1 MAPLKL
7 QDVIFQEQDHSF
19 NQISMDEDHAGASGS
34 LVDYVLGSSDS
45 TLTEFNNFINADLC
59 EENLPIDFDFDLD
72 MFGNE
77 EQVDTPNP
85 NQNGENA
92 NQILGDLVNSTIGI
106 TPTET
111 ETPMAI
117 DDADIGEIL
126 NEINIIVIDV
136 PLQDQNNST
145 IFPNVPT
152 ILIPEFNPEVTS
164 EAVPV
169 VDQEVKNRGRGRPET
184 SDLEAKVD
192 DIKDQ
197 SLRRR
202 KFNNASSA
210 RHRRNQKRKHED
222 MEQALIDEAEKK
234 AKLTIEVELLEK
246 QVEEFKAKI
255 LDMIKK
261 P

>member
-1 MAPLKL
+1 M
-7 QDVIFQEQDHSF
+7 
-19 NQISMDEDHAGASGS
+19 NEDHAGASGS
-34 LVDYVLGSSDS
+34 LVDYVLGSTDS

-59 EENLPIDFDFDLD
+59 EENLPIDYFDLD

-77 EQVDTPNP
+77 EQVETPNP
-85 NQNGENA
+85 KQNGENT
-92 NQILGDLVNSTIGI
+92 NQILGDLVSAIGI
-106 TPTET
+106 TPT

-152 ILIPEFNPEVTS
+152 ILIPEVNTEVTS

-234 AKLTIEVELLEK
+234 AKLTVEVELLEK